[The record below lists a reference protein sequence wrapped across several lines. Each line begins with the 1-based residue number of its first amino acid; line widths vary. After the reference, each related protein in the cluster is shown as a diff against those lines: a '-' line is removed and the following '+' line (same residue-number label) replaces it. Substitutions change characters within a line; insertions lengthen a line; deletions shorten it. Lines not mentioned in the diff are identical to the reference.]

1 MWEKLKQVHYMFHI
15 ALVFIIFP
23 VAGVI
28 SGEYPLFVLLWTAI
42 FVVAYYAVLLS
53 NRRLIQF
60 LSWWFLVAYIYYG
73 SVWLNG
79 GFVWYVF
86 YLSNML
92 IYELDDISFKS
103 WRFLTFVALQP
114 AILLTNYLLGHVGPA
129 ELLFFVVTFLFSDGL
144 TFGLHRIQMTERIK
158 EEKVKQNAQLNLFM
172 AENERNRIGRD
183 LHDSLGHTFAMLS
196 VKAEL
201 AQQFLQMEAYDK
213 AAKELQEVQEISKK
227 SMADV
232 RRIINDLKNR
242 TLDEELVTIRAM
254 LEMSGVQVEI
264 DNQLNVAS
272 IPPSQ
277 QSTISMILLEAATNI
292 IKHAKAKKSNFSLIK
307 KNEKLILD
315 IQDDGCGFQKLTGRE
330 LHSIRERLSA
340 LSGRVEILSSQNPTW
355 IRIELPYEGKDA

>member
-1 MWEKLKQVHYMFHI
+1 
-15 ALVFIIFP
+15 
-23 VAGVI
+23 
-28 SGEYPLFVLLWTAI
+28 
-42 FVVAYYAVLLS
+42 
-53 NRRLIQF
+53 
-60 LSWWFLVAYIYYG
+60 
-73 SVWLNG
+73 
-79 GFVWYVF
+79 
-86 YLSNML
+86 
-92 IYELDDISFKS
+92 
-103 WRFLTFVALQP
+103 
-114 AILLTNYLLGHVGPA
+114 
-129 ELLFFVVTFLFSDGL
+129 
-144 TFGLHRIQMTERIK
+144 
-158 EEKVKQNAQLNLFM
+158 
-172 AENERNRIGRD
+172 
-183 LHDSLGHTFAMLS
+183 MLS

-254 LEMSGVQVEI
+254 LEMSGVQVKI
-264 DNQLNVAS
+264 DNQFNVAS

-292 IKHAKAKKSNFSLIK
+292 IKHAKAKKSNFSLVK

-340 LSGRVEILSSQNPTW
+340 LSGKLEILSSQDPTW
-355 IRIELPYEGKDA
+355 IRIELPYGGKEA

>member
-1 MWEKLKQVHYMFHI
+1 MWEKIRHVHYMFHI

-42 FVVAYYAVLLS
+42 FVAAYYAVLLS

-60 LSWWFLVAYIYYG
+60 LSWWFLVAYIYYS

-79 GFVWYVF
+79 GFAWYVF

-129 ELLFFVVTFLFSDGL
+129 ELLFFIVTFLFSDGL
-144 TFGLHRIQMTERIK
+144 TFGLHRIQTTERIK

-201 AQQFLQMEAYDK
+201 AQQFLHMEAYDK
-213 AAKELQEVQEISKK
+213 AAKELQEMQEISKK

-254 LEMSGVQVEI
+254 LEMSGVQVEM

-272 IPPSQ
+272 VPPSQ

-292 IKHAKAKKSNFSLIK
+292 IKHAKAKKSNFSLVK

-340 LSGRVEILSSQNPTW
+340 LSGKLEILSSQDPTW
-355 IRIELPYEGKDA
+355 IRIELPYGGKEA

>member
-79 GFVWYVF
+79 GFIWYVF

-114 AILLTNYLLGHVGPA
+114 AILLTNYLLGHVGSA
-129 ELLFFVVTFLFSDGL
+129 ELLFFVATFLFSDGL

-355 IRIELPYEGKDA
+355 IRIELPYGGKDA